1 MKVEPIYHNIGL
13 RIQVLREMKGMNQ
26 ATLALKAGLS
36 RGSIANIEGGNQRV
50 MVHTLVE
57 IAAILGTKP
66 ELFLRRP

>member
-1 MKVEPIYHNIGL
+1 MNVEPIYANIGM

-26 ATLALKAGLS
+26 ETLARKANLS

-57 IAAILGTKP
+57 IAAILGSKA
-66 ELFLRRP
+66 ELFLRKP